1 MIRIQNLSK
10 RFGALQVLKS
20 IDLTIAGGKI
30 TAIVGPNGSGKT
42 TLIKCILGLVRPENG
57 TICLD
62 DVCVNGTWGYRRDIG
77 YMPQSA
83 RFPENLTVRELI
95 EMVRDLRNGG
105 NINEEELIGTF
116 RLGDEIKK
124 PVRTLSGGTR
134 QKVSAVL
141 ALMFDPKILVL
152 DEPTAGLEPLSSSRL
167 KDRILAERAR
177 GKTIILTSHNMS
189 DVEELSDNIVFLLDG
204 VVYFQGSTD
213 ELKAHTGESNLERGI
228 ARMMESNGK

>member
-1 MIRIQNLSK
+1 MRQES
-10 RFGALQVLKS
+10 
-20 IDLTIAGGKI
+20 
-30 TAIVGPNGSGKT
+30 
-42 TLIKCILGLVRPENG
+42 G

-62 DVCVNGTWGYRRDIG
+62 DVCVNGTWGYRREIG

-105 NINEEELIGTF
+105 NVNEVELIGTF

-167 KDRILAERAR
+167 KDRILAEKAR

-228 ARMMESNGK
+228 ARMMESNDK

>member
-20 IDLTIAGGKI
+20 IDLTITRGKI

-42 TLIKCILGLVRPENG
+42 TLIKCILGLVRQESG

-62 DVCVNGTWGYRRDIG
+62 DVCVNGTWGYRREIG

-105 NINEEELIGTF
+105 NVNEVELIGTF

-167 KDRILAERAR
+167 KDRILAEKAR

-228 ARMMESNGK
+228 ARMMESNDK

>member
-1 MIRIQNLSK
+1 MIKIQNMSK
-10 RFGALQVLKS
+10 RFGALEVLKS
-20 IDLTIAGGKI
+20 VDLTIQRGRI
-30 TAIVGPNGSGKT
+30 TAIVGPNSSGKT
-42 TLIKCILGLVRPENG
+42 TLIKCILGLVRQESG

-77 YMPQSA
+77 YMPQVA

-95 EMVRDLRNGG
+95 DMVRDLRDLG
-105 NINEEELIGTF
+105 NVNEEELIGTF
-116 RLGDEIKK
+116 RLDDEIKK

-152 DEPTAGLEPLSSSRL
+152 DEPTAGLDPLASSVL
-167 KDRILAERAR
+167 KDKILSEKAR
-177 GKTIILTSHNMS
+177 GTTIILTSHNMS
-189 DVEELSDNIVFLLDG
+189 DVEELSDNVVFLLDG
-204 VVYFQGSTD
+204 VIYFQGSID

-228 ARMMESNGK
+228 ARMMESNRT